1 MIKLNIEKL
10 LKENKKSKYWL
21 CNHMNMTNRNL
32 NRMIHGQTSA
42 ISFKYI
48 ENLYRLLNCT
58 PNNLISIIKEE
69 DTIKN

>member
-1 MIKLNIEKL
+1 
-10 LKENKKSKYWL
+10 
-21 CNHMNMTNRNL
+21 MNMTNRNL

-58 PNNLISIIKEE
+58 PNDLISIIKEE